1 MFSALKRLAIFET
14 FASHRSAQMTT
25 SSSSSNHGQYRE
37 QVEAQLREN
46 RERLEAL
53 THEGSQIGFQVDPK
67 DIPKANPN
75 LKVFFFDI
83 DNCLYKRS
91 TKIHDL
97 MQVSIHSYFKNEL
110 QLDDNEAHRL
120 RETYYREYGLAIR
133 GLVKHHDI
141 EALEYNKMVD
151 DALPLHDILK
161 PDPALREMLIKLRK
175 SKKVDKMWLFTNA
188 YKNHGLRCVRLLGV
202 ADLFDGITYC
212 DYSQRDNLICKPDP
226 QAFERAKL
234 QSGLGDYKNAWFV
247 DDSGSNI
254 KTAISLGFK
263 KSIHLIEDEVD
274 EMLGKNPEGSLII
287 QTIEDLPQAAP
298 ELFS

>member
-1 MFSALKRLAIFET
+1 MFSALKRFGIFET
-14 FASHRSAQMTT
+14 FFKVPSAQMTT
-25 SSSSSNHGQYRE
+25 SSLGQNHGQYRE

-46 RERLEAL
+46 KERLEAL
-53 THEGSQIGFQVDPK
+53 THEGSQIGFTVDPK
-67 DIPKANPN
+67 ETPKANPD

-97 MQVSIHSYFKNEL
+97 MQVSIHRYFKNVL
-110 QLDDNEAHRL
+110 QLDDKEAHKL

-141 EALEYNKMVD
+141 GAIEYNKMVD

-161 PDPALREMLIKLRK
+161 PDPALRKMLIELRN
-175 SKKVDKMWLFTNA
+175 SNTVDKMWLFTNA

-212 DYSQRDNLICKPDP
+212 DYSQRDNLVCKPDP

-254 KTAISLGFK
+254 QTAISLGFR
-263 KSIHLIEDEVD
+263 KSIHLIEEEVD
-274 EMLGKNPEGSLII
+274 ELLGQNPEGSLII
-287 QTIEDLPQAAP
+287 KTIEDLPQAAP
-298 ELFS
+298 ELFL